1 VKSTQYDRRMSLI
14 CVTSATKME
23 PSEETNCAS
32 GFEDEDKTVVYLH
45 ITPTSPSAS
54 ADVWSPYEWRTR
66 EESMRAGRAMLCTT
80 TRGGSFD
87 EQYGSKE
94 NRIIL
99 RLSFIFL
106 RFFACLLYVVAAAAG
121 ACLPLSLS
129 LDYTCLHV

>member
-1 VKSTQYDRRMSLI
+1 
-14 CVTSATKME
+14 ME
-23 PSEETNCAS
+23 VSEETSCAS
-32 GFEDEDKTVVYLH
+32 GFEGEEKPVVYLH

-54 ADVWSPYEWRTR
+54 TDVWCQYEWRTR
-66 EESMRAGRAMLCTT
+66 KESCSCHAVYDYVE
-80 TRGGSFD
+80 GGSFD

-106 RFFACLLYVVAAAAG
+106 RFFACLLYVVAAATAAG
-121 ACLPLSLS
+121 ACLPLSLSLS